1 MNSTA
6 TDVPQDGPPLGLGL
20 SELLG
25 AWVPVTKELPKRET
39 DVLALVS
46 QKGQGLRRMA
56 VAGIFPSDGT
66 ALNPTMWGWFS
77 YETPDKELTVTH
89 WMPLPAP
96 PQSA

>member
-1 MNSTA
+1 MNT
-6 TDVPQDGPPLGLGL
+6 TKDGQPLGLGL
-20 SELLG
+20 SERLG

-46 QKGQGLRRMA
+46 ALDGTFRRMT

-89 WMPLPAP
+89 WQPLPAL
-96 PQSA
+96 PQSASRKG